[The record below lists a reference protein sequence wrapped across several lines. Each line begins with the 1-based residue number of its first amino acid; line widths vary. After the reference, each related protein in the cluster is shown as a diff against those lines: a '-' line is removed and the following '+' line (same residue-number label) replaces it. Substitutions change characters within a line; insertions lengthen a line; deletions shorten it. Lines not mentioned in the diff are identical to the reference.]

1 MKSISL
7 FWPRVF
13 TVVLLS
19 VAIAGS
25 CFAQVQTVPEVDA
38 SSGGIAV
45 SLVVGAMLWL
55 RQSRKRR

>member
-1 MKSISL
+1 MKSVSL
-7 FWPRVF
+7 FTF
-13 TVVLLS
+13 VLLG

-38 SSGGIAV
+38 SSGGIAL

-55 RQSRKRR
+55 QQSRKRR